1 MRELKRGLLGSLLL
15 HLLHTRPS
23 YGYELC
29 ERLRAESDGALSF
42 EDSAIYPLLHSF
54 VQQGLV
60 EAYWEEDGPGEA
72 SKELPARRGPRRRY
86 YRLTSTG
93 EQALEGARSEWRI
106 FSQAV
111 ARMLEATK
119 TTLVILLSSPAVI
132 NNIFAGLLQQ
142 RSE

>member
-1 MRELKRGLLGSLLL
+1 MQELKRGLLGSLLL
-15 HLLHTRPS
+15 HLLHTKPS

-29 ERLRAESDGALSF
+29 ERLRAESDGTLSF
-42 EDSAIYPLLHSF
+42 EDSAIYPLLHTF

-60 EAYWEEDGPGEA
+60 EAFWEEDTPGEA

-86 YRLTSTG
+86 YRLTSAG
-93 EQALEGARSEWRI
+93 EQALQDARSEWRV

-111 ARMLEATK
+111 ARMLEATE
-119 TTLVILLSSPAVI
+119 TTLTSIFSHPARGRV
-132 NNIFAGLLQQ
+132 FAGLPHQ